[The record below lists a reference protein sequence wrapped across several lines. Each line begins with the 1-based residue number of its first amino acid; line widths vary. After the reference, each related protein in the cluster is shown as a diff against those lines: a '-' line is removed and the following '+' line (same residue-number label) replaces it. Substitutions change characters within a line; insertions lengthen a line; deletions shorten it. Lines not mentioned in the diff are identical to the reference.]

1 MNKKIF
7 RSSLLT
13 VCLVLAATIAL
24 IMGLLFHF
32 FEKQIQ
38 KELANEAGFL
48 AHALEN
54 EGAGYFDS
62 FDNKNNRLAGNNRIT
77 WIDENGTVLFDSRAD
92 VSELDNHADRDEI
105 KTAMKEGKGMSTRY
119 SKTLTEK
126 TVNYAI
132 RLSDGS
138 ILRVS
143 TEQYTVVTILMGML
157 QPILFIMFVA
167 LILTLVLSAR
177 VSKAIIEP
185 INKLDLEIPENNDTY
200 EELTPLLRKIADQKE
215 TIGEQLADARKKQKE
230 FNLIT
235 ENMSEGFLVIDA
247 DANLLTYNSAA
258 LNLLEIT
265 PPADRSVLLFCR
277 AKEFRGVISDVLS
290 GIKAENTMVREERSY
305 SLIANPVYEKESV
318 IGAVVVILDITE
330 REKRDMLRREFTA
343 NVSHELKTPLTSISG
358 FAELMK
364 AGDVL
369 ENDVTDFS
377 KSIYDEAQR
386 LITLVNDIIKISEL
400 DGQSIPYEKETVD
413 LYELSKE
420 VIGRLEKEADKKNI
434 TFHLIGGRA
443 EIIGVHKILEE
454 MLYNLCDNAIKYN
467 KENGTV
473 DVLVN
478 QTGDG
483 VNVIVRDTGI
493 GIPISHQDRVFER
506 FYRVDKSHSKKVGGT
521 GLGLA
526 IVKHGALYH
535 HAKLSLESTVDV
547 GTVVTIAFSK
557 NNKDKYMPENS
568 PYKGYARHIFNAV
581 LTYLLSAL
589 YGLSDGNRIK

>member
-143 TEQYTVVTILMGML
+143 TEQYTVVTILIGML

-478 QTGDG
+478 QMGDG

-557 NNKDKYMPENS
+557 K
-568 PYKGYARHIFNAV
+568 
-581 LTYLLSAL
+581 
-589 YGLSDGNRIK
+589 

>member
-483 VNVIVRDTGI
+483 VNVIVRDMGI

-557 NNKDKYMPENS
+557 K
-568 PYKGYARHIFNAV
+568 
-581 LTYLLSAL
+581 
-589 YGLSDGNRIK
+589 

>member
-62 FDNKNNRLAGNNRIT
+62 FDNKNNKLAGNNRIT

-167 LILTLVLSAR
+167 LILTLVLSTR

-185 INKLDLEIPENNDTY
+185 INKLDLEVPENNETY
-200 EELTPLLRKIADQKE
+200 EELTPLLRKIADQKK

-305 SLIANPVYEKESV
+305 SLIANPVFEKESV

-330 REKRDMLRREFTA
+330 REKRDALRREFTA

-454 MLYNLCDNAIKYN
+454 MLYNLCDNAMKYN

-557 NNKDKYMPENS
+557 K
-568 PYKGYARHIFNAV
+568 
-581 LTYLLSAL
+581 
-589 YGLSDGNRIK
+589 

>member
-143 TEQYTVVTILMGML
+143 TEQYTAVTILMGML

-247 DANLLTYNSAA
+247 DTNLLTYNSAA

-557 NNKDKYMPENS
+557 K
-568 PYKGYARHIFNAV
+568 
-581 LTYLLSAL
+581 
-589 YGLSDGNRIK
+589 

>member
-535 HAKLSLESTVDV
+535 HAKLSLKSTVDV

-557 NNKDKYMPENS
+557 K
-568 PYKGYARHIFNAV
+568 
-581 LTYLLSAL
+581 
-589 YGLSDGNRIK
+589 

>member
-105 KTAMKEGKGMSTRY
+105 KTAMKKGKGMSTRY

-215 TIGEQLADARKKQKE
+215 TIGEQLADSRKKQKE

-557 NNKDKYMPENS
+557 K
-568 PYKGYARHIFNAV
+568 
-581 LTYLLSAL
+581 
-589 YGLSDGNRIK
+589 

>member
-38 KELANEAGFL
+38 KELVNEAGFL

-265 PPADRSVLLFCR
+265 PPTDRSVLLFCR

-290 GIKAENTMVREERSY
+290 GIKAENTMVREKRSY

-318 IGAVVVILDITE
+318 IGAVMVILDITE

-557 NNKDKYMPENS
+557 K
-568 PYKGYARHIFNAV
+568 
-581 LTYLLSAL
+581 
-589 YGLSDGNRIK
+589 

>member
-38 KELANEAGFL
+38 KELVNEAGFL

-290 GIKAENTMVREERSY
+290 GIKAENTMVREKRSY

-318 IGAVVVILDITE
+318 IGAVMVILDITE

-557 NNKDKYMPENS
+557 K
-568 PYKGYARHIFNAV
+568 
-581 LTYLLSAL
+581 
-589 YGLSDGNRIK
+589 

>member
-62 FDNKNNRLAGNNRIT
+62 FDNKNNRLAENNRIT

-493 GIPISHQDRVFER
+493 GIPISHQNRVFER

-557 NNKDKYMPENS
+557 K
-568 PYKGYARHIFNAV
+568 
-581 LTYLLSAL
+581 
-589 YGLSDGNRIK
+589 

>member
-235 ENMSEGFLVIDA
+235 ENMSEGFLVIDT

-265 PPADRSVLLFCR
+265 PPTDRSVLLFCR

-557 NNKDKYMPENS
+557 K
-568 PYKGYARHIFNAV
+568 
-581 LTYLLSAL
+581 
-589 YGLSDGNRIK
+589 

>member
-200 EELTPLLRKIADQKE
+200 EELTPLLRKISDQKE

-386 LITLVNDIIKISEL
+386 LIALVNDIIKISEL

-413 LYELSKE
+413 LYELSNE

-557 NNKDKYMPENS
+557 K
-568 PYKGYARHIFNAV
+568 
-581 LTYLLSAL
+581 
-589 YGLSDGNRIK
+589 

>member
-1 MNKKIF
+1 MHKKIF

-13 VCLVLAATIAL
+13 VCLVLIATIAL
-24 IMGLLFHF
+24 IMGFLFHF

-38 KELANEAGFL
+38 AELANEAGFL
-48 AHALEN
+48 AQAVEN
-54 EGAGYFDS
+54 EGIGYFDG
-62 FDNKNNRLAGNNRIT
+62 FDDKNSRPSRNNRVT
-77 WIDENGTVLFDSRAD
+77 WIGKDGTVLFDSRVDA
-92 VSELDNHADRDEI
+92 SELDNHADRDEI
-105 KTAMKEGKGMSTRY
+105 KTAMKDGKGMSTRY

-126 TVNYAI
+126 TMNYAI

-143 TEQYTVVTILMGML
+143 TEQYTVITILMGML
-157 QPILFIMFVA
+157 QPVLFIIFVA
-167 LILTLVLSAR
+167 LIMTLVLSVR
-177 VSKAIIEP
+177 VSRAIIEP
-185 INKLDLEIPENNDTY
+185 INRLDLDVPENNDTY
-200 EELTPLLRKIADQKE
+200 EELTPLLRKIAEQKE
-215 TIGEQLADARKKQKE
+215 TIQEQLADACKKQKE

-258 LNLLEIT
+258 LNLLEIV

-277 AKEFRGVISDVLS
+277 AKEFRNVISDVLS
-290 GIKAENTMVREERSY
+290 GIRAENIMVRDEHSY
-305 SLIANPVYEKESV
+305 SLIANPVFEKESV

-330 REKRDMLRREFTA
+330 REKRETLRREFTA

-364 AGDVL
+364 AGNVPEEDVI
-369 ENDVTDFS
+369 DFS
-377 KSIYDEAQR
+377 QSIYEETQR

-413 LYELSKE
+413 LYELSNE
-420 VIGRLEKEADKKNI
+420 VIGRLEKEADKKNV

-443 EIIGVHKILEE
+443 EIMGVHKILEE

-467 KENGTV
+467 RENGTV

-478 QTGDG
+478 ETEDG
-483 VNVIVRDTGI
+483 VNVIVRDTGL
-493 GIPISHQDRVFER
+493 GISPAHQDRVFER
-506 FYRVDKSHSKKVGGT
+506 FYRVDKSHSKKAGGT

-526 IVKHGALYH
+526 IVKHGAMYH
-535 HAKLSLESTVDV
+535 HAKISLQSTVDV
-547 GTVVTIAFSK
+547 GTAITVAFAK
-557 NNKDKYMPENS
+557 
-568 PYKGYARHIFNAV
+568 
-581 LTYLLSAL
+581 TQ
-589 YGLSDGNRIK
+589 

>member
-185 INKLDLEIPENNDTY
+185 INKLDLEVPENNETY

-215 TIGEQLADARKKQKE
+215 TIGEQLADARKKQRE

-557 NNKDKYMPENS
+557 K
-568 PYKGYARHIFNAV
+568 
-581 LTYLLSAL
+581 
-589 YGLSDGNRIK
+589 

>member
-105 KTAMKEGKGMSTRY
+105 KTAMKDGKGMCTRY

-143 TEQYTVVTILMGML
+143 TEQYTVVTILMGIL

-467 KENGTV
+467 KENGMV

-557 NNKDKYMPENS
+557 K
-568 PYKGYARHIFNAV
+568 
-581 LTYLLSAL
+581 
-589 YGLSDGNRIK
+589 

>member
-330 REKRDMLRREFTA
+330 REKRDALRREFTA

-557 NNKDKYMPENS
+557 K
-568 PYKGYARHIFNAV
+568 
-581 LTYLLSAL
+581 
-589 YGLSDGNRIK
+589 

>member
-177 VSKAIIEP
+177 VSKSIIEP

-247 DANLLTYNSAA
+247 DTNLLTYNSAA

-265 PPADRSVLLFCR
+265 PPVDRSVLLFCR

-557 NNKDKYMPENS
+557 K
-568 PYKGYARHIFNAV
+568 
-581 LTYLLSAL
+581 
-589 YGLSDGNRIK
+589 

>member
-143 TEQYTVVTILMGML
+143 TEQYTVVTILMGIL

-200 EELTPLLRKIADQKE
+200 EELTPLLRKIADQKV

-557 NNKDKYMPENS
+557 K
-568 PYKGYARHIFNAV
+568 
-581 LTYLLSAL
+581 
-589 YGLSDGNRIK
+589 

>member
-38 KELANEAGFL
+38 TELANEAGFL
-48 AHALEN
+48 AQALEN
-54 EGAGYFDS
+54 EGAGYFDG
-62 FDNKNNRLAGNNRIT
+62 FDNKNNRIAGNNRIT
-77 WIDENGTVLFDSRAD
+77 WIDKNGTVLFDSRAD
-92 VSELDNHADRDEI
+92 ASELDNHADRDEI
-105 KTAMKEGKGMSTRY
+105 KTAMKVGKGMSTRY

-557 NNKDKYMPENS
+557 K
-568 PYKGYARHIFNAV
+568 
-581 LTYLLSAL
+581 
-589 YGLSDGNRIK
+589 

>member
-62 FDNKNNRLAGNNRIT
+62 FDNKNNKLAGNNRIT

-305 SLIANPVYEKESV
+305 SLIANPVFEKESV

-330 REKRDMLRREFTA
+330 REKRDALRREFTA

-454 MLYNLCDNAIKYN
+454 MLYNLCDNAMKYN

-557 NNKDKYMPENS
+557 K
-568 PYKGYARHIFNAV
+568 
-581 LTYLLSAL
+581 
-589 YGLSDGNRIK
+589 

>member
-13 VCLVLAATIAL
+13 VCLVLAVTIAL

-215 TIGEQLADARKKQKE
+215 TIGEQLADARKKQRE

-467 KENGTV
+467 KENGMV

-557 NNKDKYMPENS
+557 K
-568 PYKGYARHIFNAV
+568 
-581 LTYLLSAL
+581 
-589 YGLSDGNRIK
+589 

>member
-247 DANLLTYNSAA
+247 DTNLLTYNSAA

-369 ENDVTDFS
+369 ENDVADFS

-557 NNKDKYMPENS
+557 K
-568 PYKGYARHIFNAV
+568 
-581 LTYLLSAL
+581 
-589 YGLSDGNRIK
+589 

>member
-265 PPADRSVLLFCR
+265 PQADRSVLLFCR

-557 NNKDKYMPENS
+557 K
-568 PYKGYARHIFNAV
+568 
-581 LTYLLSAL
+581 
-589 YGLSDGNRIK
+589 

>member
-13 VCLVLAATIAL
+13 VCLVLAATITL

-277 AKEFRGVISDVLS
+277 AKEFRGIISDVLS

-557 NNKDKYMPENS
+557 K
-568 PYKGYARHIFNAV
+568 
-581 LTYLLSAL
+581 
-589 YGLSDGNRIK
+589 

>member
-235 ENMSEGFLVIDA
+235 ENMSEGFLVIDT

-290 GIKAENTMVREERSY
+290 GIKAENTMVREKRSY

-557 NNKDKYMPENS
+557 K
-568 PYKGYARHIFNAV
+568 
-581 LTYLLSAL
+581 
-589 YGLSDGNRIK
+589 

>member
-13 VCLVLAATIAL
+13 VCLVLAAAIAL

-32 FEKQIQ
+32 FERRIQ
-38 KELANEAGFL
+38 TELANEAGFL
-48 AHALEN
+48 ARALEN
-54 EGAGYFDS
+54 EGIGYFDG

-77 WIDENGTVLFDSRAD
+77 WIDKNGTVLFDSRAD
-92 VSELDNHADRDEI
+92 ASQMDNHADRDEI

-126 TVNYAI
+126 TMNYAI

-143 TEQYTVVTILMGML
+143 TEQYTVITILMGML
-157 QPILFIMFVA
+157 QPVLFIIFVA
-167 LILTLVLSAR
+167 LIMTLVLSVR
-177 VSKAIIEP
+177 VSRAIIEP
-185 INKLDLEIPENNDTY
+185 INRLDLDVPENNDTY
-200 EELTPLLRKIADQKE
+200 EELTPLLRKIAEQKE
-215 TIGEQLADARKKQKE
+215 TIQEQLADACKKQKE

-258 LNLLEIT
+258 LNLLEIV

-277 AKEFRGVISDVLS
+277 AKEFRNVISDVLS
-290 GIKAENTMVREERSY
+290 GIRAENIMVRDEHSY
-305 SLIANPVYEKESV
+305 SLIANPVFEKESV

-330 REKRDMLRREFTA
+330 REKRETLRREFTA

-364 AGDVL
+364 AGNVPEEDVI
-369 ENDVTDFS
+369 DFS
-377 KSIYDEAQR
+377 QSIYEETQR

-413 LYELSKE
+413 LYELSNE
-420 VIGRLEKEADKKNI
+420 VIGRLEKEADKKNV

-443 EIIGVHKILEE
+443 VIMGVHKILEE

-467 KENGTV
+467 RENGTV

-478 QTGDG
+478 ETEDG
-483 VNVIVRDTGI
+483 VNVIVRDTGL
-493 GIPISHQDRVFER
+493 GISPAHQDRVFER
-506 FYRVDKSHSKKVGGT
+506 FYRVDKSHSQKAGGT

-526 IVKHGALYH
+526 IVKHGAMYH
-535 HAKLSLESTVDV
+535 HAKISLQSTVDV
-547 GTVVTIAFSK
+547 GTAITVAFAK
-557 NNKDKYMPENS
+557 
-568 PYKGYARHIFNAV
+568 
-581 LTYLLSAL
+581 TQ
-589 YGLSDGNRIK
+589 

>member
-247 DANLLTYNSAA
+247 DTNLLTYNSAA

-506 FYRVDKSHSKKVGGT
+506 FYRVDKSHSQKVGGT

-557 NNKDKYMPENS
+557 K
-568 PYKGYARHIFNAV
+568 
-581 LTYLLSAL
+581 
-589 YGLSDGNRIK
+589 

>member
-77 WIDENGTVLFDSRAD
+77 WIDKNGTVLFDSRAD

-126 TVNYAI
+126 TMNYAI

-143 TEQYTVVTILMGML
+143 TEQYTVITILMGML
-157 QPILFIMFVA
+157 QPVLFIIFVA
-167 LILTLVLSAR
+167 LIMTLVLSVR
-177 VSKAIIEP
+177 VSRAIIEP
-185 INKLDLEIPENNDTY
+185 INRLDLDVPENNDTY
-200 EELTPLLRKIADQKE
+200 EELTPLLRKIAEQKE
-215 TIGEQLADARKKQKE
+215 TIQEQLADACKKQKE

-258 LNLLEIT
+258 LNLLEIV

-277 AKEFRGVISDVLS
+277 AKEFRNVISDVLS
-290 GIKAENTMVREERSY
+290 GIRAENIMVRDEHSY
-305 SLIANPVYEKESV
+305 SLIANPVFEKESV

-330 REKRDMLRREFTA
+330 REKRETLRREFTA

-364 AGDVL
+364 AGNVPEEDVI
-369 ENDVTDFS
+369 DFS
-377 KSIYDEAQR
+377 QSIYEETQR

-413 LYELSKE
+413 LYELSNE
-420 VIGRLEKEADKKNI
+420 VIGRLEKEADKKNV

-443 EIIGVHKILEE
+443 EIMGVHKILEE

-467 KENGTV
+467 RENGTV

-478 QTGDG
+478 ETEDG
-483 VNVIVRDTGI
+483 VNVIVRDTGL
-493 GIPISHQDRVFER
+493 GISPAHQDRVFER
-506 FYRVDKSHSKKVGGT
+506 FYRVDKSHSKKAGGT

-526 IVKHGALYH
+526 IVKHGAMYH
-535 HAKLSLESTVDV
+535 HAKISLQSTVDV
-547 GTVVTIAFSK
+547 GTAITVAFAK
-557 NNKDKYMPENS
+557 
-568 PYKGYARHIFNAV
+568 
-581 LTYLLSAL
+581 TQ
-589 YGLSDGNRIK
+589 